1 MMLPVHGA
9 LVVMALFTVSACT
22 AVPGENLGT
31 IPPRSPVTAQ
41 EKEKI
46 YPIDVHD
53 PIEGFNRGVYRFN
66 AQFDR
71 WVFLPVV
78 RAYEYITPN
87 PVEQS
92 VSNFFSNLGEFRNGV
107 NGALQGR
114 GDVFGTAL
122 SRLAINSTVGL
133 LGLFDPA
140 TTLGYP
146 ERREDFG
153 QTLGRWGVSPGPYLV
168 LPILGP
174 SNLRDASGT
183 AADTAATNILPL
195 VDTINDEIYFDPLVY
210 VLYFLD
216 QRHQVGFRYHQSGSP
231 FEYDLVRLIYTKKR
245 EFDVWQ

>member
-1 MMLPVHGA
+1 
-9 LVVMALFTVSACT
+9 
-22 AVPGENLGT
+22 
-31 IPPRSPVTAQ
+31 
-41 EKEKI
+41 
-46 YPIDVHD
+46 VHD

-87 PVEQS
+87 PVERS

-140 TTLGYP
+140 TALGYP

-195 VDTINDEIYFDPLVY
+195 VDTINDEIYFDPFVY
-210 VLYFLD
+210 ALYFLD

-231 FEYDLVRLIYTKKR
+231 LEYDLVRLIYTKKR